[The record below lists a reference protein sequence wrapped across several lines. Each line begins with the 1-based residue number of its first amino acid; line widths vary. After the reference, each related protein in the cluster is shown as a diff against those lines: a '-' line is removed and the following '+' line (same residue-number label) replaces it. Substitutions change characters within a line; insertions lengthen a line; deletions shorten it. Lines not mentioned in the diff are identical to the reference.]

1 MNIRLTRCL
10 LLLSLAIS
18 GLSQAAGP
26 VMAMH
31 QVMSGE
37 SWRILAERH
46 QLSERTLRRD
56 FNAQRFMAPLVP
68 GEWIWVP
75 AHSAHAPLLSAE
87 NTTALSAPLPMPEAL
102 VEPPRTHP
110 AELLTAAHG
119 LPQLG
124 PPDPALAPKTDR
136 VLLTLAT
143 AARAA
148 ATDRLDQFVEQQ
160 GATLADSTLSFG
172 SRQLSELSWLNPEQ
186 WSWDYQ
192 LPFFDKEPMLN
203 SRMALPIMAQWQG
216 ELGLDYRNE
225 RLTYQAG
232 LHFEH
237 PLTSTIR
244 GHLEP
249 VIDYQTGWEHQRGGV
264 LMFLDHKDWTLG
276 AGQYQPLSGWQQQAG
291 RRERPAAG
299 QVWFGEGRLGMVPGL
314 SVSSRYYQWQGRKLD
329 LYGSGDKDKAALSR
343 QWSLNYSPWRIFR
356 LQSSLLSNSED
367 NLESRFRLGIE
378 LPLGVAPGQWW
389 QSVMDKPRYDHY
401 QPLQHHKVMVLEH
414 Q

>member
-1 MNIRLTRCL
+1 MSLRLSWCL
-10 LLLSLAIS
+10 VLLSLSIS
-18 GLSQAAGP
+18 GLTQAAGP
-26 VMAMH
+26 VMVMH
-31 QVMSGE
+31 QVVPGE
-37 SWRILAERH
+37 SWRILAARY

-56 FNAQRFMAPLVP
+56 FNAQRFMAPLTS

-75 AHSAHAPLLSAE
+75 VLSPQDHSTSGENSA
-87 NTTALSAPLPMPEAL
+87 ALPPPLPMPEVL
-102 VEPPRTHP
+102 VESSRSLP
-110 AELLTAAHG
+110 AEPLAPAPS

-148 ATDRLDQFVEQQ
+148 ATDKLDQFVEQQ

-192 LPFFDKEPMLN
+192 LPFFDKDPMLN
-203 SRMALPIMAQWQG
+203 SRMALPIMSQWQG
-216 ELGLDYRNE
+216 ELGLDYRDE

-237 PLTSTIR
+237 PLTATVT
-244 GHLEP
+244 GHVEP
-249 VIDYQTGWEHQRGGV
+249 VIDYQAGWEHQRGGV
-264 LMFLDHKDWTLG
+264 LLFLDHKDWTLG

-291 RRERPAAG
+291 RRERPASG

-356 LQSSLLSNSED
+356 LQSSVLSNSED
-367 NLESRFRLGIE
+367 NLESRFRVGIE
-378 LPLGVAPGQWW
+378 LPLGVAPGLWW
-389 QSVMDKPRYDHY
+389 QSLMDKPGYDHY

-414 Q
+414 H